1 MMSKAY
7 TQNPLT
13 AKMINEKSSRKGQF
27 VENKLLNL
35 LIYIML
41 LLVLLGIYAGF
52 KDSSIS
58 VWKGLSNLIR

>member
-1 MMSKAY
+1 MMSKECI
-7 TQNPLT
+7 QNRLT
-13 AKMINEKSSRKGQF
+13 VKMTNKKYFRKGQF

-35 LIYIML
+35 LIYMVL
-41 LLVLLGIYAGF
+41 LMVLLGIYVGF

>member
-1 MMSKAY
+1 
-7 TQNPLT
+7 
-13 AKMINEKSSRKGQF
+13 MINEKSSRKGQF